1 MTTTVGIHEA
11 KTTLSQLISR
21 VEGGEEI
28 IISRSGTPL
37 VKLVLLDKESRP
49 QRLGALKGRVPQF
62 SDSEWAELDEQIRG
76 MFRS

>member
-1 MTTTVGIHEA
+1 MTATVGIHEA

-28 IISRSGTPL
+28 VISRSGTPV
-37 VKLVLLDKESRP
+37 VKLVLLDNRSRP
-49 QRLGALKGRVPQF
+49 KRLGALKGRVPQF

>member
-1 MTTTVGIHEA
+1 MSATVGIHEA

-28 IISRSGTPL
+28 IISRSGTPV
-37 VKLVLLDKESRP
+37 VKLVQLEQKGQP

>member
-28 IISRSGTPL
+28 VISRSGTPV
-37 VKLVLLDKESRP
+37 VKLVLLDNRSR
-49 QRLGALKGRVPQF
+49 QKRLGALKGRVPQF